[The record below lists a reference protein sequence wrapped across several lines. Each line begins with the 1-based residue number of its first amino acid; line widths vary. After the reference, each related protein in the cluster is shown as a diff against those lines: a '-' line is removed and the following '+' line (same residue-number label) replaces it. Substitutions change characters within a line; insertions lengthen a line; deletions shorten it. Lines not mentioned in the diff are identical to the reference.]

1 MTDTEPPAPTPDTPS
16 PATPQSATPQQAP
29 KQQPAV
35 QRLYRTATRG
45 EAVAGMAWLCLGA
58 IISMFLEVIYLGTW
72 MFGGGTLHHSHRVL
86 FQYGAHQNRAA
97 LDEKPLSGT
106 HPPMGVVGRDYTHRI
121 HIFIHRRPTHRF
133 EYPQYITYGG
143 RGPRWKLATIC
154 QKVT

>member
-1 MTDTEPPAPTPDTPS
+1 MTDTEPPAPTPDTPP

-72 MFGGGTLHHSHRVL
+72 MFGVAVPYTIPIAFCFNMVLTRTGWAGLYSSHSHFHSPATNSSV
-86 FQYGAHQNRAA
+86 
-97 LDEKPLSGT
+97 
-106 HPPMGVVGRDYTHRI
+106 RI
-121 HIFIHRRPTHRF
+121 SAVYYLWWP
-133 EYPQYITYGG
+133 
-143 RGPRWKLATIC
+143 GP
-154 QKVT
+154 